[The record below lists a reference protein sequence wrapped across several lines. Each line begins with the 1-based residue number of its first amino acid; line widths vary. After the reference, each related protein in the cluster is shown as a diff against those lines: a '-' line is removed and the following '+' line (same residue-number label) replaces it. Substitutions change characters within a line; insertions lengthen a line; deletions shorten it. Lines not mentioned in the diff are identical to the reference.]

1 MPKKNRPTFAK
12 SKRQSSVS
20 GSSPHRV
27 DRSPRAGADRPVDR
41 FADPSDRYNRDNRDN
56 RGDAFIDRPTRFS
69 DAPTRGGKSPRSRS
83 QGEDQEF
90 APRETRNFRNEN
102 EVAPRRRQDGDFAP
116 RDFAPREFAPRESA
130 PRDKDARPRYPAP
143 GSRPPKAKKPQGGS
157 NSFGKS
163 PAPYRDR
170 TTKPRWDQARES
182 FGGGSSDGFRDSS
195 RDDFGGEL
203 RPTQRDQ
210 GDDRYSPRGDSPRGN
225 SPDNR
230 GGDRYGK
237 SSGKYGDKYSDRGGS
252 KYDQKYSNGYPDK
265 QSSYGDRKATPRLGR
280 EISKPKLTQG
290 GDRDFSDYPTKSSPV
305 LSTKSAPK
313 AGKFTPR
320 QEPDDYQDTYT
331 ETYQPSYQ
339 EVDQSL
345 ENSPVSDSDDY
356 AGNHS
361 DNHADDSDDYSD
373 NYSEEELDTTAP
385 LDYLDVSGE
394 DFEIDQD
401 DREDQ
406 IDQDNREDQ
415 IDQDDQDDRDEFDS
429 PNSFDAVAPGMAIED
444 VVDSAPPEISRE
456 VDRPDRQRRQDPRQQ
471 DTRRQ
476 DSRQEYRQQ
485 DSRQQDSRQQDSRQ
499 QDSRQDRNPRS
510 SRREEPR
517 FDQFEPEPEVEEE
530 MDLIYGRH
538 PLIAALENQRQ
549 LNRIWVVPQL
559 RHDPRFYSLLQQ
571 AKAEGAVIN
580 EVDPRRLSQITDG
593 ANHQGIAAQ
602 VAAYDYVELED
613 LIAKAKAASPD
624 PLLLIAEGIT
634 DPHNLGSMIRTAE
647 ALGVQGVI
655 IPQRR
660 AVGITAAVRKVAA
673 GALEFLP
680 VARVVNLNR
689 ALAQLKE
696 AGFWIYGTTADS
708 GKVIHTVKF
717 TGAVAL
723 VIGSEGKGLNVL
735 TQEHCDEVVSIP
747 LAGKTPSLN
756 AGVAAALVLYE
767 TCRQRWDKLIHM

>member
-12 SKRQSSVS
+12 SKKQSSVA

-27 DRSPRAGADRPVDR
+27 DRSPYRGVDRPADR
-41 FADPSDRYNRDNRDN
+41 FADRSDRYDRDNRDNRDN
-56 RGDAFIDRPTRFS
+56 RGDTFVDRPTRFS
-69 DAPTRGGKSPRSRS
+69 DAPARGGKSPRSRY

-116 RDFAPREFAPRESA
+116 RDFAPR
-130 PRDKDARPRYPAP
+130 DKDARPRYPAP
-143 GSRPPKAKKPQGGS
+143 GSRPPKAKKTQGGS
-157 NSFGKS
+157 NSFSKS

-170 TTKPRWDQARES
+170 TAKPRWEQERD
-182 FGGGSSDGFRDSS
+182 FGGSRDGF
-195 RDDFGGEL
+195 RDDFGGER
-203 RPTQRDQ
+203 RPARRDQ
-210 GDDRYSPRGDSPRGN
+210 GDDRYNPRGESPRGN
-225 SPDNR
+225 GLDDR

-237 SSGKYGDKYSDRGGS
+237 PSGKYGDKYSDRGGNR
-252 KYDQKYSNGYPDK
+252 YDQKYSNGSPDK
-265 QSSYGDRKATPRLGR
+265 QTGYGDRQGTPRLGR
-280 EISKPKLTQG
+280 GIGKPKLTQG
-290 GDRDFSDYPTKSSPV
+290 SDRDFSDYAKPSPV
-305 LSTKSAPK
+305 LSTK
-313 AGKFTPR
+313 FTSKN
-320 QEPDDYQDTYT
+320 D
-331 ETYQPSYQ
+331 
-339 EVDQSL
+339 L
-345 ENSPVSDSDDY
+345 
-356 AGNHS
+356 
-361 DNHADDSDDYSD
+361 DDYSG
-373 NYSEEELDTTAP
+373 EELDTATP
-385 LDYLDVSGE
+385 LDYLGTSGE
-394 DFEIDQD
+394 DFEIDQ
-401 DREDQ
+401 
-406 IDQDNREDQ
+406 IDHEAQLDHE
-415 IDQDDQDDRDEFDS
+415 DQDDQDEFDS
-429 PNSFDAVAPGMAIED
+429 SSSLDVVDPEMAIED
-444 VVDSAPPEISRE
+444 VDYPAPPKISRE
-456 VDRPDRQRRQDPRQQ
+456 VERVDRQRQQ
-471 DTRRQ
+471 DFRQPDSRRK
-476 DSRQEYRQQ
+476 DSRQEGN
-485 DSRQQDSRQQDSRQ
+485 SWG
-499 QDSRQDRNPRS
+499 
-510 SRREEPR
+510 SRRDASK
-517 FDQFEPEPEVEEE
+517 FDRSDRGDRGDYDRFEPEPEVEEE

-538 PLIAALENQRQ
+538 PVIAALENQRQ

-571 AKAEGAVIN
+571 AKAEGAVVN

>member
-12 SKRQSSVS
+12 SKKQSSVA

-27 DRSPRAGADRPVDR
+27 ASNSDRSLDRGADH
-41 FADPSDRYNRDNRDN
+41 FADRSDRYSRDNRDL
-56 RGDAFIDRPTRFS
+56 RGEAFGDRPNRFS
-69 DAPTRGGKSPRSRS
+69 DATVRGGKSPRSRYP
-83 QGEDQEF
+83 EEEQEF
-90 APRETRNFRNEN
+90 APRDTRNFRSEN
-102 EVAPRRRQDGDFAP
+102 EVAPRRRQDGEFAP
-116 RDFAPREFAPRESA
+116 RDFAPREFAS
-130 PRDKDARPRYPAP
+130 RDKDARPRYPAP
-143 GSRPPKAKKPQGGS
+143 GSRPPKVKKTQGS
-157 NSFGKS
+157 SSFSKS
-163 PAPYRDR
+163 PTPDRDR
-170 TTKPRWDQARES
+170 TAKPRWNQERES
-182 FGGGSSDGFRDSS
+182 FGSSRDGF
-195 RDDFGGEL
+195 RDDFGGD
-203 RPTQRDQ
+203 RPTRRDQ
-210 GDDRYSPRGDSPRGN
+210 GDDHYSPRSN
-225 SPDNR
+225 SWNDR
-230 GGDRYGK
+230 DGDRYGK
-237 SSGKYGDKYSDRGGS
+237 SSSKYSDKYSDRVGN
-252 KYDQKYSNGYPDK
+252 KYDQKYSNGSPDK
-265 QSSYGDRKATPRLGR
+265 QAGYGDRQGTPRLGR
-280 EISKPKLTQG
+280 GIGKPKLTQG
-290 GDRDFSDYPTKSSPV
+290 GDRDFSGYAKPSPA
-305 LSTKSAPK
+305 LSAKSASKSTPK
-313 AGKFTPR
+313 TGKFVPI

-331 ETYQPSYQ
+331 DTFQDSYQ
-339 EVDQSL
+339 EVDQSVAL
-345 ENSPVSDSDDY
+345 KIPPV
-356 AGNHS
+356 N
-361 DNHADDSDDYSD
+361 NLDDYSD
-373 NYSEEELDTTAP
+373 DFLGEELDPATP
-385 LDYLDVSGE
+385 LDYLGTTGE
-394 DFEIDQD
+394 DFVIDQ
-401 DREDQ
+401 EDQ
-406 IDQDNREDQ
+406 
-415 IDQDDQDDRDEFDS
+415 DEFDS
-429 PNSFDAVAPGMAIED
+429 PNSLDGGKPKRAIED
-444 VVDSAPPEISRE
+444 VGYPAPPEIFGE
-456 VDRPDRQRRQDPRQQ
+456 FDRNDRQRRQESRPQDSSRQDFRQ
-471 DTRRQ
+471 PHSRRK
-476 DSRQEYRQQ
+476 DSRQEGNSWASPHRET
-485 DSRQQDSRQQDSRQ
+485 SKF
-499 QDSRQDRNPRS
+499 DRGDRGDYD
-510 SRREEPR
+510 R
-517 FDQFEPEPEVEEE
+517 FEPEPEVEEE

-538 PLIAALENQRQ
+538 PVIAALENQRQ

-571 AKAEGAVIN
+571 AKAEGAVVN

>member
-12 SKRQSSVS
+12 SKKQSSVA

-27 DRSPRAGADRPVDR
+27 DRSLDRNSDRSPDR
-41 FADPSDRYNRDNRDN
+41 FADRSDRYNRDNRSET
-56 RGDAFIDRPTRFS
+56 FVDRPNRFS
-69 DAPTRGGKSPRSRS
+69 DAPVRGGKFSRSRYPE
-83 QGEDQEF
+83 EDQEF
-90 APRETRNFRNEN
+90 APRDTRNFRNEN

-116 RDFAPREFAPRESA
+116 RDFAPRDFAPRDFAPREFA

-143 GSRPPKAKKPQGGS
+143 GSRPPKVKKTQGGS
-157 NSFGKS
+157 SSFSKS

-170 TTKPRWDQARES
+170 TTKPRWDQE
-182 FGGGSSDGFRDSS
+182 RDSS
-195 RDDFGGEL
+195 SSRDGFRDDFGGER
-203 RPTQRDQ
+203 RPAPRQSQ
-210 GDDRYSPRGDSPRGN
+210 GDDRYTSRGVSPRGN
-225 SPDNR
+225 SLGDR
-230 GGDRYGK
+230 GDARYGK
-237 SSGKYGDKYSDRGGS
+237 SSSKYGDKYSDRGGN
-252 KYDQKYSNGYPDK
+252 KYDQKYSNGYPEK
-265 QSSYGDRKATPRLGR
+265 QAGYGDREMASRPGR
-280 EISKPKLTQG
+280 GIGKPKLTQG
-290 GDRDFSDYPTKSSPV
+290 SDRDFADYPKPSPV
-305 LSTKSAPK
+305 PSAKSAPK
-313 AGKFTPR
+313 SGKFTPIH
-320 QEPDDYQDTYT
+320 EPDDYQDTYL
-331 ETYQPSYQ
+331 ETYTATFQDGYQ
-339 EVDQSL
+339 EVDQSVAQSIAL
-345 ENSPVSDSDDY
+345 KIPPV
-356 AGNHS
+356 
-361 DNHADDSDDYSD
+361 DNLDDYSD
-373 NYSEEELDTTAP
+373 DFSGEELALATP
-385 LDYLDVSGE
+385 VDYLGIAGE
-394 DFEIDQD
+394 DFEIAQA
-401 DREDQ
+401 DQ
-406 IDQDNREDQ
+406 IDQD
-415 IDQDDQDDRDEFDS
+415 EFDA
-429 PNSFDAVAPGMAIED
+429 PNSLDEEEPRRVIERIN
-444 VVDSAPPEISRE
+444 SAPPEISGE
-456 VDRPDRQRRQDPRQQ
+456 VDRPDRQRRQDFRQPDFRQ
-471 DTRRQ
+471 PDSRRK
-476 DSRQEYRQQ
+476 DSRQEGNSWGSPRRETSKF
-485 DSRQQDSRQQDSRQ
+485 DRG
-499 QDSRQDRNPRS
+499 DRNDRND
-510 SRREEPR
+510 RNDRGDR
-517 FDQFEPEPEVEEE
+517 GDYDRFEPEPEVEEE

-538 PLIAALENQRQ
+538 PVIAALENQRQ